1 MRNLIVSTTLL
12 NDKRQILN
20 ADFEF
25 YIEEL
30 LNSLFDKINYF
41 GISNSRSFK
50 TVVVIISAN

>member
-1 MRNLIVSTTLL
+1 MHIYIVSTTLL
-12 NDKRQILN
+12 NDKKHILN

-50 TVVVIISAN
+50 TVVVIISEN